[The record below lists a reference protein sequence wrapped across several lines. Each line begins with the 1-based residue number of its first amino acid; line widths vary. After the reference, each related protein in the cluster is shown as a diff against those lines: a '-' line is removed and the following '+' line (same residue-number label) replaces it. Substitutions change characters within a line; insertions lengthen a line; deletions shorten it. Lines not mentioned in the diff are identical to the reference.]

1 MAFRFQ
7 APMFWQTLP
16 RLLIFGILASACAQ
30 HGRPD
35 LFALSAAFA
44 VLVAYPLALHLDTTT
59 PRFLHKLAI
68 IAGTGVAVSMLIP
81 RGPLAG
87 VLAASWCLFAI
98 PNLIYGLIRFLNTRD
113 KRDACVWAEAASVTG
128 PVVGAAALVCSR
140 TGGDFAGFPEP
151 LAILTVTHF
160 HFTFGLLP
168 AALAALTRRFRGEA
182 PAGFAVRAA
191 AMALGGI
198 VFIPPAIGL
207 FFMLRS
213 EKLTPSPAEAAAT
226 VLLALA
232 VAAWA
237 HFAFWNFARKI
248 PVTDAFAM
256 RAGAILLTVATA
268 AGAWFCVMTAIGE
281 ATASYGIMLRT
292 HGVANAVAT
301 LIITFVALR
310 HAARPGLASPAP
322 TPDPL
327 APETDMDAAK
337 AIFRDDRTLDLG
349 PETPGRFEAMRVA
362 LLAYRFYPD
371 SVMVSASAFKTEKR
385 PARPGDRIGM
395 ALCVPL
401 FPGLPPVYFPAT
413 TVVNLVTDTP
423 DEVALG
429 YVTTRAHYGRGAW
442 SATLARADGRITVRI
457 RSYMTPTHPLAVA
470 GLPFYRFLQKRAHRT
485 GAENL
490 GNCQA

>member
-68 IAGTGVAVSMLIP
+68 IAGAAVAVSMLLP

-87 VLAASWCLFAI
+87 GIAASWCLFSI
-98 PNLIYGLIRFLNTRD
+98 PNLIYGVVRFLNTRN
-113 KRDACVWAEAASVTG
+113 KRDACVWADAASVTG
-128 PVVGAAALVCSR
+128 PMVGGVALVCSR

-168 AALAALTRRFRGEA
+168 AALAALTRKTGREETHGY
-182 PAGFAVRAA
+182 AA
-191 AMALGGI
+191 RAMAGALRGV
-198 VFIPPAIGL
+198 VFIPPVIGF

-226 VLLALA
+226 VALA
-232 VAAWA
+232 FAVAGWA
-237 HFAFWNFARKI
+237 HFAFWNSARKL
-248 PVTDAFAM
+248 PATDALAL

-268 AGAWFCVMTAIGE
+268 TGAWFCLLLSRGE
-281 ATASYGIMLRT
+281 SPASYAIMLRT
-292 HGVANAVAT
+292 HGVANALAT
-301 LIITFVALR
+301 LTLALVAVR
-310 HAARPGLASPAP
+310 HATRPGLAPAAP
-322 TPDPL
+322 VPDPL
-327 APETDMDAAK
+327 APETDIPEAK
-337 AIFRDDRTLDLG
+337 AIFRDDRSFDMG
-349 PETPGRFEAMRVA
+349 ADNPGRFRVMREA
-362 LLAYRFYPD
+362 LLGYRFYPD
-371 SVMVSASAFKTEKR
+371 SVMVSAAVFKTENR
-385 PARPGDRIGM
+385 PARVGDRIGM
-395 ALCVPL
+395 ALCVPVS
-401 FPGLPPVYFPAT
+401 PGIPPVYFPAT
-413 TVVNLVTDTP
+413 TIINLIENAA

-429 YVTTRAHYGRGAW
+429 YVTTRRHYGRGSW
-442 SATLARADGRITVRI
+442 SATLTRADGRIALRI
-457 RSYMTPTHPLAVA
+457 RSHMTPTHPLALL
-470 GLPFYRFLQKRAHRT
+470 GLPFYRFLQKRAHRL

-490 GNCQA
+490 RNCQA